1 MAAEDGS
8 VPVFVHVK
16 HSVRI
21 VVADPLNQE
30 KNLVFV
36 VRRILEDL
44 GRVSRKEILAIQDYP
59 RRGVYDV
66 TFDGE
71 GVYRSFLRILEEN
84 SADPRLEGLKI
95 LPHFAEEEI
104 FLVVKTYS
112 PFVPLK
118 EIETVLSR
126 YCKKLVF
133 SGKILNELGIWTSK
147 YRFKAVL
154 DKGVFPPARFRLGT
168 VNIDCFFNG
177 MPEFCRRCRQYC
189 HVADGC
195 VLCQNCGKATHMTK
209 NCVLQKR
216 CNLCFQMGHLY
227 AGCPQREKVESQKSI
242 HEDLSASP
250 NFEVFADPVLSFVLQ
265 DKTTEE
271 KREEKEN
278 LPDVEMESE
287 LGQVGKVL
295 EFLSDFDLSA
305 SPNLQ
310 ILEENLSE
318 PLSPVS
324 EEGHFHV
331 TGEESPAGKMLQE
344 GLTVKRKTGFESLS
358 RGEKLYR
365 SYKGKSIQELK
376 EVVSDWSDEE
386 EYGKLGKYFEEIPN
400 KKEARKKILRYIK
413 NLK

>member
-8 VPVFVHVK
+8 VPVFVRVK

-21 VVADPLNQE
+21 IVADPLNQE

-112 PFVPLK
+112 PFVSLK

-177 MPEFCRRCRQYC
+177 MPEFCRRCRQYG

-195 VLCQNCGKATHMTK
+195 VLCQNCGKAGHEVK
-209 NCVLQKR
+209 SCSLPRKCNFCLQE
-216 CNLCFQMGHLY
+216 GHLY
-227 AGCPQREKVESQKSI
+227 AGCPQRKGKPEKITDSGKS
-242 HEDLSASP
+242 L
-250 NFEVFADPVLSFVLQ
+250 VQADPVPKAPKEASVSKVLQ
-265 DKTTEE
+265 
-271 KREEKEN
+271 
-278 LPDVEMESE
+278 
-287 LGQVGKVL
+287 VG
-295 EFLSDFDLSA
+295 
-305 SPNLQ
+305 P
-310 ILEENLSE
+310 
-318 PLSPVS
+318 
-324 EEGHFHV
+324 
-331 TGEESPAGKMLQE
+331 
-344 GLTVKRKTGFESLS
+344 TVKRKKEDKEKKRKKEDTDVSSSGESVESTNVESRS
-358 RGEKLYR
+358 RGEDLYNFFKDLPDEDIQDAL
-365 SYKGKSIQELK
+365 SHWPDKKEVAEIIDKCITGKSEH
-376 EVVSDWSDEE
+376 EVRAAV
-386 EYGKLGKYFEEIPN
+386 
-400 KKEARKKILRYIK
+400 LRYFRE
-413 NLK
+413 LM